1 MNQKHAYH
9 SDEPVPVFLYEIK
22 VRSGSKT
29 YVLGKGQLV
38 SVIRKPG
45 LIAETG
51 SALAE
56 HVSGRTLSLIEGRP
70 APAGRCGSIF
80 SGSVWMR
87 PIQPGSLASAP
98 ILPNGVL
105 LASSETYGEADF
117 HDSCLLAEIKPTG
130 QAM

>member
-45 LIAETG
+45 LIAGKYEFCYATEDAAGLAIHVEGPVSRERRHKVIRECDIRMVHIKTG
-51 SALAE
+51 
-56 HVSGRTLSLIEGRP
+56 RR
-70 APAGRCGSIF
+70 
-80 SGSVWMR
+80 
-87 PIQPGSLASAP
+87 
-98 ILPNGVL
+98 
-105 LASSETYGEADF
+105 
-117 HDSCLLAEIKPTG
+117 
-130 QAM
+130 